1 MSSWDFRKEGTNPS
15 SGTDA
20 AAGLTAGYQPYAE
33 ADHLQSKRN
42 VIATNIGWVR
52 RQNKTTDGN
61 ARTIDEPLVPA
72 VPGSGNGNSTGYAN
86 STYLGFPDIAQV
98 YLANS
103 TVDYFASSQ
112 LSGITSNT
120 TTNVYVVF
128 NEPVA
133 HAGGAGGLK
142 LDLTTVSGGKPAPG
156 IVNATSTA
164 VSTDI
169 INANNTVVFSFV
181 DLPNGVYKVGAQAVT
196 NATSTAVDLYS
207 LNTGGESANLVIT
220 GAVSNT
226 LGQFTVSVT
235 P

>member
-20 AAGLTAGYQPYAE
+20 VAGLKAGYQPYAE

-86 STYLGFPDIAQV
+86 STYLGFPDVAQF

-103 TVDYFASSQ
+103 TVDYFTSSQ
-112 LSGITSNT
+112 LSAITSNT
-120 TTNVYVVF
+120 TTKVHVVF
-128 NEPVA
+128 NEPIA
-133 HAGGAGGLK
+133 HGASAGSVKVLLEA
-142 LDLTTVSGGKPAPG
+142 VSGKAT
-156 IVNATSTA
+156 NAGYTA
-164 VSTDI
+164 NGTATATNSDI
-169 INANNTVVFSFV
+169 INANNTLVFTFT
-181 DLPNGVYKVGAQAVT
+181 DLIDGVYKIPAQTLV
-196 NATSTAVDLYS
+196 NATATALDIYS
-207 LNTGGESANLVIT
+207 LNVGGESANLVIT

-226 LGQFTVSVT
+226 LGQFTVAV
-235 P
+235 